1 MPNLTNIIFIQG
13 LKSGFPICY
22 HGNIN
27 QIMII
32 IIIDVIILHV

>member
-1 MPNLTNIIFIQG
+1 MPNLTNNID
-13 LKSGFPICY
+13 SGSQIWFPICY

>member
-1 MPNLTNIIFIQG
+1 MPNLTNNIG